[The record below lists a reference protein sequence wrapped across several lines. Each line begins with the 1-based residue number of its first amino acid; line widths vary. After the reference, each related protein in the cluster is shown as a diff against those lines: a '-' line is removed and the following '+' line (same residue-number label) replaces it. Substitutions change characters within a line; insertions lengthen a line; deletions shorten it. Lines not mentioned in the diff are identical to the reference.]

1 MHQRLAARLAAFG
14 LASIGIAVA
23 AQSKADQV
31 AAHVAAAE
39 KASAGYYSYVMGIVC
54 PQPPNAPS
62 PEAAPVTPGPPA
74 RGTWYFEPTKVF
86 DNFYYIGTKT
96 HGSWALTT
104 SAGIIVFD
112 ALYDY
117 AVIDEVEAGLK
128 KLGLDPAQITYLII
142 THGHGDHHGGTRYL
156 QDKYRPR
163 VVMGSKDWDLVLRDT
178 RNPRPTRDMNATDGQ
193 QITLGDTTVTLHL
206 TPGHTGSTISS
217 VIPLKEGGTTHVGV
231 EWGGTAVRASA
242 TAQAIDDYVNSA
254 ARFRKIAAAAKADVL
269 FTNHSAHDHTMEKLA
284 ALKTRAAGAPHPF
297 VLGPQGVDR
306 YLTVAEECARAL
318 AAGK

>member
-1 MHQRLAARLAAFG
+1 MHQRLAAVVV
-14 LASIGIAVA
+14 AVSLSSA
-23 AQSKADQV
+23 GMVLSAQSKADQV

-39 KASAGYYSYVMGIVC
+39 KASAGYYSYLQSIVC
-54 PQPPNAPS
+54 PQPPAAPN
-62 PEAAPVTPGPPA
+62 PEAAAAPGIPA
-74 RGTWYFEPTKVF
+74 RETWYFEPMKVF

-128 KLGLDPAQITYLII
+128 KLGLDPQQMKYLII

-163 VVMGSKDWDLVLRDT
+163 VVMGPKDWELVLRDN
-178 RNPRPTRDMNATDGQ
+178 RNPKPTKDMDATDGQ
-193 QITLGDTTVTLHL
+193 RITLGDTTITLYL

-217 VIPLKEGGTTHVGV
+217 VVPLKEGRTTHVGV
-231 EWGGTAVRASA
+231 EWGGTAVRA
-242 TAQAIDDYVNSA
+242 TAPLASINDYVNSA
-254 ARFRKIAAAAKADVL
+254 ARFRKIAADAKADVL
-269 FTNHSAHDHTMEKLA
+269 FTNHSAHDHTMEKLT
-284 ALKTRAAGAPHPF
+284 ALKARTPGAPHPF
-297 VLGPQGVDR
+297 VLGPQGIDR
-306 YLTVAEECARAL
+306 YLTVAEECGRAL